1 MPISV
6 DYVVV
11 GAGSAGCVLANRLS
25 QGGKKRVLVLE
36 AGQRDNWIW
45 FHIPVGYL
53 FAIGNP
59 RADWLFKTEPEAGL
73 DGRALD
79 YPRGKVI
86 GGSSAINAMI
96 YMRGQ
101 AQDYDAWRD
110 SGLPGW
116 GWNDVLPY
124 FLVHENHVAPTTQF
138 HRSGGE
144 WSVDFPRMRWQILD
158 AVQDAAAQIG
168 IPKVDD
174 FNTGD
179 NFGASYFQVNQRG
192 GRRWST
198 ARGFLKP
205 ALRRPNLELKTGAQV
220 RRILIESGRAVGV
233 EYQTREGVKS
243 VRAGEVILA
252 AGAIGSPH
260 ILQLS
265 GVGPHE
271 LLKTNGIDT
280 KVDLK
285 GVGAN
290 LQDHLQL
297 RPIFKVSGTKTLNV
311 EYRNYFK
318 RFMMVA
324 RYAALRTGPMTMAP
338 SQLGIFARSSDAYDR
353 PNIQFHV
360 QPLSL
365 GKFGEAMHTFPA
377 ITVSVCNLRPSSRGT
392 VQIKGSDPTLPP
404 RIAPHYLSTEEDRQV
419 AVDSIK
425 LARRL
430 MKQAALARFKPEE
443 FLPGADIRD
452 DVGLSQAAAK
462 IGTTIFHP
470 VGTAK
475 MGPDDDPFAVVDS
488 RLRVRGVQGLR
499 VVDASVMPS
508 ITSGN
513 TNSPTVMIAEKGA
526 EMILADSR

>member
-1 MPISV
+1 
-6 DYVVV
+6 
-11 GAGSAGCVLANRLS
+11 
-25 QGGKKRVLVLE
+25 
-36 AGQRDNWIW
+36 
-45 FHIPVGYL
+45 
-53 FAIGNP
+53 
-59 RADWLFKTEPEAGL
+59 
-73 DGRALD
+73 
-79 YPRGKVI
+79 
-86 GGSSAINAMI
+86 
-96 YMRGQ
+96 
-101 AQDYDAWRD
+101 
-110 SGLPGW
+110 
-116 GWNDVLPY
+116 
-124 FLVHENHVAPTTQF
+124 
-138 HRSGGE
+138 
-144 WSVDFPRMRWQILD
+144 
-158 AVQDAAAQIG
+158 
-168 IPKVDD
+168 
-174 FNTGD
+174 
-179 NFGASYFQVNQRG
+179 
-192 GRRWST
+192 
-198 ARGFLKP
+198 
-205 ALRRPNLELKTGAQV
+205 
-220 RRILIESGRAVGV
+220 
-233 EYQTREGVKS
+233 
-243 VRAGEVILA
+243 
-252 AGAIGSPH
+252 
-260 ILQLS
+260 
-265 GVGPHE
+265 
-271 LLKTNGIDT
+271 
-280 KVDLK
+280 
-285 GVGAN
+285 
-290 LQDHLQL
+290 
-297 RPIFKVSGTKTLNV
+297 
-311 EYRNYFK
+311 
-318 RFMMVA
+318 
-324 RYAALRTGPMTMAP
+324 MTMAP

-499 VVDASVMPS
+499 VVDASIMPS